1 MLLDKNGQVYHTTG
15 SIRNIDNTEFDL
27 FNSFDQESISKGGI
41 EIQLFSLILS
51 QNDIDPLYLES
62 RSKLFSP
69 IGIKLFCFYEPIPS
83 QNYVNA
89 FGIDAPDEMIFE
101 FNYRHVLERNNG
113 MVPKI
118 GSRIYTPHL
127 KENWV
132 IIQRNLGEFKMWGA
146 MRLQLICQKFQ
157 ESVTTNSG
165 VITNKSNDSIP
176 GIPGIKIV

>member
-1 MLLDKNGQVYHTTG
+1 MLL
-15 SIRNIDNTEFDL
+15 NTDGTPYRSFGTQNQIKLTQFDL
-27 FNSFDQESISKGGI
+27 FNSWDQEAIEKSGGI
-41 EIQLFSLILS
+41 IQLFSLILS

-69 IGIKLFCFYEPIPS
+69 IGIELSCFYEPIPS
-83 QNYVNA
+83 QNYINA

-101 FNYRHVLERNNG
+101 FNYKYILEKVG
-113 MVPKI
+113 FPPKI
-118 GSRIYTPHL
+118 GSRIYSPHL

-157 ESVTTNSG
+157 ESVSTLEGN
-165 VITNKSNDSIP
+165 VIGKSNASIP

>member
-1 MLLDKNGQVYHTTG
+1 MLLNEIGQPYHTTG
-15 SIRNIDNTEFDL
+15 SIRNIDNTEFSL
-27 FNSFDQESISKGGI
+27 FSKWDEESIEKGGI
-41 EIQLFSLILS
+41 QVILYS
-51 QNDIDPLYLES
+51 IIINQNDIDPLYLES

-69 IGIKLFCFYEPIPS
+69 IGIELFCYYEPIPS
-83 QNYVNA
+83 QNYINA

-101 FNYRHVLERNNG
+101 FNYKSTLEKNNG
-113 MVPKI
+113 IVPKI

-157 ESVTTNSG
+157 ESVTTQEGS
-165 VITNKSNDSIP
+165 VTNKSNDSIP